1 MSKILVLTSSP
12 QRDKL
17 VDELLKKELESL
29 GNEVIVRP
37 IPYGAREAIL
47 EIKPDILVVPP
58 VRNHFAYD
66 LTEVAAR
73 YGIAVA
79 IRHIEPSCDED
90 DINNMDDG
98 WRKRILIRRPED
110 IKLELVWSPVEMEYV
125 EMFCN
130 PPHKMVAVG
139 AFVAD
144 VYKSGELQR
153 DIGFHEK
160 YGFDPN
166 KPTVLASSPWGLCD
180 SDSDKLGSSTTMM
193 LGDIEARNRWLDM
206 IKGLKEAIGDT
217 HNILATL
224 HPGLMRSDVYQNVLG
239 SISVPIDIKSTAT
252 YLLTNSDYLVHSG
265 STLAVEMHWLNKPS
279 FQFGDI
285 NSLEMSD
292 GNWWHQK
299 NTPISQ
305 VSPFFENGGDIA
317 DAIAASDN
325 KSNANIGA
333 IEKLEKGRF
342 GLMDGNATSRAAAEI
357 DNLKGSFR
365 LAWPKPT
372 FKSRS
377 PLAMVDRSEL
387 FLRPICP
394 ICKEQFW
401 LATKKYLELFTDDF
415 KLPKPLLMPPTFEC
429 PSCGSPLSN
438 EQEFN
443 ILERKSGI

>member
-1 MSKILVLTSSP
+1 MSKILILTSSP
-12 QRDKL
+12 QRDRL
-17 VDELLKKELESL
+17 VDKLLKKELESL
-29 GNEVIVRP
+29 GNEVIVRS
-37 IPYGAREAIL
+37 IPDGARDAIL
-47 EIKPDILVVPP
+47 EIKPDILVTPP

-73 YGIAVA
+73 FGIAVA
-79 IRHIEPSCDED
+79 IRHVEPSCDED

-110 IKLELVWSPVEMEYV
+110 IKLELVWSPVEVDYV
-125 EMFCN
+125 EMFCK
-130 PPHKMVAVG
+130 PPHKMMPVG

-144 VYKSGELQR
+144 VYKSGDLQR
-153 DIGFHEK
+153 DPDFYKK

-180 SDSDKLGSSTTMM
+180 SDSDKLGSSTAMM
-193 LGDIEARNRWLDM
+193 LGDIEARDKWLNMIRDM
-206 IKGLKEAIGDT
+206 KEEIGDT

-224 HPGLMRSDVYQNVLG
+224 HPGLMRSDIYQKALD

-252 YLLTNSDYLVHSG
+252 YLLVNSNFLVHSG

-305 VSPFFENGGDIA
+305 VSPFFENGKDIVG
-317 DAIAASDN
+317 AIAAVDG
-325 KSNANIGA
+325 KSNANAEA
-333 IEKLEKGRF
+333 IKKLEEGRF
-342 GLMDGNATSRAAAEI
+342 GLMDGKATARAAVEI
-357 DNLKGSFR
+357 NKLKGSFEI
-365 LAWPKPT
+365 AWPKST

-377 PLAMVDRSEL
+377 PMAMMDKSEF

-401 LATKKYLELFTDDF
+401 LATKPYLDLVASSF

-429 PSCGSPLSN
+429 PGCGSPLSN

-443 ILERKSGI
+443 LRN